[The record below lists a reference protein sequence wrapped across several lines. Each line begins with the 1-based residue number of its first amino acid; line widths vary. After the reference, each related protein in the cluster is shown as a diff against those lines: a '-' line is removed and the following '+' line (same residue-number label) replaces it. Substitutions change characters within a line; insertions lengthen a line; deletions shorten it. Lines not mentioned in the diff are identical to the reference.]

1 MPANKYALL
10 RYRIIDRCLRSRS
23 NPFPTKDDLRYA
35 CEEALY
41 GSDGEHISMST
52 IEKDLWAMRNEGE
65 LGFYAPIKFSKADG
79 GYFYE
84 DPEYTISELPLT
96 DDDLDAIK
104 TAAQT
109 LFQFRDIPLFQQF
122 DTAIE
127 KILDRMKISKHASA
141 EEGREVIQ
149 FERAG
154 GYQGSEYLEPLFLAA
169 RDARSVR
176 FDYQKFS
183 HTEKRAV
190 HFEPYLLKEYKG
202 RWYVIGM
209 DKDRDAWRT
218 FSLDRIV
225 FMRVEERYFTPSDS
239 FDVASFFKY
248 AVGITVANDE
258 PEEVVLKFNER
269 LAPYIMSQPIHPS
282 QEIIEESEDGLTIR
296 LKVWVTIE
304 LVSEILGYGDQAEV
318 LAPDRLR
325 GEVKE
330 ALTNCLKKYKS
341 NA

>member
-65 LGFYAPIKFSKADG
+65 LGFYAPIKFSKSDG

-109 LFQFRDIPLFQQF
+109 LFQFKDIPLFQQF

-127 KILDRMKISKHASA
+127 KILDRMKISTHAGNDD
-141 EEGREVIQ
+141 GREVIQ
-149 FERAG
+149 FERSGA
-154 GYQGSEYLEPLFLAA
+154 YRGSEYLEPLFLAA
-169 RDARSVR
+169 RDDRSVR
-176 FDYQKFS
+176 FDYQKFNS
-183 HTEKRAV
+183 TEERAV

-209 DKDRDAWRT
+209 DKDREAWRT

-225 FMRVEERYFTPSDS
+225 FMRVEERFFTPSDD

-248 AVGITVANDE
+248 AVGITVAKDA
-258 PEEVVLKFNER
+258 PEEVVLKFDER
-269 LAPYIMSQPIHPS
+269 LSPYIMSQPLHDS
-282 QEIIEESEDGLTIR
+282 QAVMEESEKGVTIS

-304 LVSEILGYGDQAEV
+304 LISEILGFGDQVEV
-318 LAPDRLR
+318 VSPKRLR
-325 GEVKE
+325 TEVKQ
-330 ALTNCLKKYKS
+330 ALTNCLKKYNS
-341 NA
+341 